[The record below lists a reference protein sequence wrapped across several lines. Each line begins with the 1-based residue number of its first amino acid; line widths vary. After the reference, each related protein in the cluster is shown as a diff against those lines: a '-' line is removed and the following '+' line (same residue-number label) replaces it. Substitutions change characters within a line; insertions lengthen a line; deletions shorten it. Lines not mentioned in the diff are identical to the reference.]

1 MDDLVGHT
9 LGQYQIVQRLGAG
22 GMATVYKAFQP
33 SLNRYVAIKI
43 LPPDLARQ
51 PDFAARFTREARAI
65 AQLQHPHILTI
76 HDFGQEEGLSYIVMQ
91 YVEAGT
97 LQERIHQPMDMET
110 TTKIVEQLAD
120 ALDYAHRHS
129 IIHRDI
135 KPTNV
140 LMEEGRWPLLADF
153 GIAKMIGG
161 DSGLTAT
168 GVGIGTPAY
177 MSPEQGRGQPVDA
190 RSDVYSL
197 GVMLFEILTGRV
209 PFVADTPMGIVMQ
222 HILDPL
228 PPPRS
233 LNPAIPEAVEQVV
246 CKALAKDPS
255 DRFASAGE
263 MAAALKQAVTAGIAP
278 VVVPRATKVAPAPQA
293 VVAKPKRRIQWNKI
307 LWKVSQEA
315 LGVAFFV
322 ALTAC
327 VVIWAIRNPGTV
339 QNIVDGVVSVVEG
352 IVGRVPGESATV
364 DKARAFADPILAVIA
379 DREPDYADD
388 FSDPTSDWPV
398 QSNVRQET
406 GYEDEAYNVL
416 IKTANTSPE
425 LFVEQLQLFDD
436 FVAQVDIRLLNAA
449 DGGAGFTWRF
459 ERDGP
464 CYGAWISPPQRR
476 WGMWNETRTMET
488 GGGSGHIHPGEEWN
502 RMTLIVRGE
511 NIALYVNGEPV
522 AFVSDDLCRT
532 GGLQLHPVAWEPDV
546 HIQFDN
552 LEVWDIHD
560 LTLPGETP
568 APTRTPIPSEQ
579 ARIFAD
585 PILAAIAERGPDYA
599 DDFDDPESGWP
610 SGSTAGG
617 DKWGYQDGDYF
628 ISATYLPQ
636 GECCI
641 DARTERVPWFSDFVL
656 EVNAQVASGERGTWG
671 VVFRDSPGNGEEP
684 SAHYGV
690 RLHSDGALGL
700 WKNVGGDHT
709 DLAEADVPAAS
720 FEEGGANRLTIV
732 AQGPRIAV
740 YLNGEPVWF
749 VHDESSSRGMI
760 ALMAENMTPDTPL
773 QVRFEGLKAWD
784 ILGRTVYTGDRTGDF
799 EIYAAN
805 ADGSGEWRLTDHPAN
820 DAEPTWSP
828 DGTRIVFASDR
839 DAVGENNEQLYI
851 MNADGSNLTRLTYT
865 ERNAVHSSWSPDGSR
880 IAFHSW
886 CSLVVINADGSD
898 WTLLQ
903 EGHEDLCVEH
913 PTWSPDGRRIAF
925 RSLTPLEGPGPY
937 QHDIHVI
944 NDDGSGLLKL
954 ASLTSEEPSWYVAWS
969 PDGSRV
975 AFDVW
980 QDSRRECY
988 AVNSDGRDEPK
999 KITEVPQSW
1008 YPNFWPQWVQPVSSQ

>member
-1 MDDLVGHT
+1 MTMDDLVGRT
-9 LGQYQIVQRLGAG
+9 LGQYQIVQRLGEG

-33 SLNRYVAIKI
+33 SLNRYVAIKV
-43 LPPDLARQ
+43 LPPDLARQQ
-51 PDFAARFTREARAI
+51 PDFAARFTHEAHAV
-65 AQLQHPHILTI
+65 AQLQHPHILSI
-76 HDFGQEEGLSYIVMQ
+76 YDFGQEGGLSYIVMQ

-97 LQERIHQPMDMET
+97 LQQRMQQPMDLEIIA
-110 TTKIVEQLAD
+110 KIIEQLAD
-120 ALDYAHRHS
+120 ALDYAHQRGV
-129 IIHRDI
+129 IHRDI

-140 LMEEGRWPLLADF
+140 LMEDGRWPLLADF
-153 GIAKMIGG
+153 GIAKMLGG
-161 DSGLTAT
+161 DTGLTAA

-197 GVMLFEILTGRV
+197 GVMLFEMLTGQV
-209 PFVADTPMGIVMQ
+209 PFVAETPMGIVMQ

-233 LNPAIPEAVEQVV
+233 LNPAIPEAVERVIFG
-246 CKALAKDPS
+246 ALAKDPN

-263 MAAALKQAVTAGIAP
+263 LAAALRKAAATGIAP
-278 VVVPRATKVAPAPQA
+278 QLVPQATKVTPAPPA
-293 VVAKPKRRIQWNKI
+293 VAVPKPRKRIQWSKI
-307 LWKVSQEA
+307 LWKISREA

-327 VVIWAIRNPGTV
+327 VVIWAIRNPETM
-339 QNIVDGVVSVVEG
+339 QNIVDGVVSVVEE
-352 IVGRVPGESATV
+352 IVGRASGESPTA
-364 DKARAFADPILAVIA
+364 DEARAFADPILAAIA

-388 FSDPTSDWPV
+388 FSDPASGWAFAEPHGKGQYEAGKLVLDCSEGCGPQAGPIFSDF
-398 QSNVRQET
+398 
-406 GYEDEAYNVL
+406 VL
-416 IKTANTSPE
+416 EIDVERAKTATKPAHAVVTFRATEKFYGLAISPDGNFH
-425 LFVEQLQLFDD
+425 LEQLEPGTGTAVTLIEGFSPAINRDD
-436 FVAQVDIRLLNAA
+436 STNHIQVIVR
-449 DGGAGFTWRF
+449 DGGIAFYINAEPVGFVHDDAPLPSGRV
-459 ERDGP
+459 GV
-464 CYGAWISPPQRR
+464 GLH
-476 WGMWNETRTMET
+476 
-488 GGGSGHIHPGEEWN
+488 GSG
-502 RMTLIVRGE
+502 
-511 NIALYVNGEPV
+511 IAY
-522 AFVSDDLCRT
+522 
-532 GGLQLHPVAWEPDV
+532 
-546 HIQFDN
+546 FDN
-552 LEVWDIHD
+552 LKVWDISD

-585 PILAAIAERGPDYA
+585 PILATIAGRRPDYA
-599 DDFDDPESGWP
+599 DDFGDPESGWP

-617 DKWGYQDGDYF
+617 DEWGYRDGDYF

-636 GECCI
+636 GECSI

-656 EVNAQVASGERGTWG
+656 EVNAQFVSGERGAWG

-700 WKNVGGDHT
+700 WKNVGGAHT
-709 DLAEADVPAAS
+709 DLAEVDVPAAS
-720 FEEGGANRLTIV
+720 FEEGGTNCLTII
-732 AQGPRIAV
+732 ARGPRIAV

-749 VHDESSSRGMI
+749 VHDESSSRGTI
-760 ALMAENMTPDTPL
+760 ALMVENMTPDTPL
-773 QVRFEGLKAWD
+773 QVRFEDLKAWD
-784 ILGRTVYTGDRTGDF
+784 VLGRIAYVDDRTGNF
-799 EIYAAN
+799 EIYVAN

-820 DAEPTWSP
+820 DAEPAWSP

-865 ERNAVHSSWSPDGSR
+865 ERNAVHPSWSPDGSR

-886 CSLVVINADGSD
+886 CSLVVINADGSG
-898 WTLLQ
+898 WTLLR

-913 PTWSPDGRRIAF
+913 PTWSPDGHRIAF

-954 ASLTSEEPSWYVAWS
+954 TSLTSEELGWYVAWS
-969 PDGSRV
+969 PDSSQV

-980 QDSRRECY
+980 QDGQRECY
-988 AVNSDGRDEPK
+988 AMNSDGSDEPK